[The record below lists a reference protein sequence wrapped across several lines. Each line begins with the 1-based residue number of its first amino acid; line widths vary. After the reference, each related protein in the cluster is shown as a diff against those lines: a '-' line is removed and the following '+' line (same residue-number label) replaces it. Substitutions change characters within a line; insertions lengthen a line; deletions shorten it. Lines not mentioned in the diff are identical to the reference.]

1 MLLFMDCSGIQGSE
15 GAARPMLP
23 SGQPANAVVLEPQPL
38 LSKPGSQQVE
48 CKACSCLSILTR
60 QKASWPYLSAPM
72 IRKRKTWVVKI
83 VHLCLPKSPAGQV
96 CGCPGLEATAVAG
109 TTCHLWSAAE
119 TTTTKHGLHP
129 AQAQQGEQEPPGPG
143 LRLDGELFF
152 APQAVTSMEPDWRDR
167 EVYKAM
173 LSASSAQIPSA

>member
-1 MLLFMDCSGIQGSE
+1 MLLFMDCSGVQGSE

-72 IRKRKTWVVKI
+72 IRKRKTRVMKI
-83 VHLCLPKSPAGQV
+83 VHLCLPKSPPGQV
-96 CGCPGLEATAVAG
+96 CGRPGLETTAVAG
-109 TTCHLWSAAE
+109 TTCHLWSAAG
-119 TTTTKHGLHP
+119 TTTTKHGLP
-129 AQAQQGEQEPPGPG
+129 CPNPTGRTRASWSWSQAGWRALLCSTSCYLHGARLKRQES
-143 LRLDGELFF
+143 L
-152 APQAVTSMEPDWRDR
+152 
-167 EVYKAM
+167 
-173 LSASSAQIPSA
+173 